1 MKNIYLFF
9 LLMLIFSTIKAQ
21 ELIVGGDMS
30 NADAWK
36 AFSRGD
42 APDESTFEFNYTASK
57 PTAGNGGCLD
67 AYGFGQTGL
76 QVYQGVTIK
85 PGHKYSFTGAFK
97 NASPDPLTNT
107 WVELILSRKIPDEV
121 KKADYGAGVGDYIYA
136 INSWMAAPKNNMDFD
151 GTFQDNFP
159 FTWKNGSATATDVD
173 LTGSS
178 EFFIPDTVTNT
189 SWYVSFKAGC
199 WNTAGAEVAPF
210 DFLVDNISLIDLGV
224 QSGNNLLSRKDK
236 LFSVSPNPS
245 YGIVTLNLKKSSE
258 INYKI
263 ADFSGRVMLSGKCSG
278 NSTLNLNHLK
288 RGMYILS
295 VTSGTKTESQKL
307 ILK

>member
-1 MKNIYLFF
+1 MKKIYLFF
-9 LLMLIFSTIKAQ
+9 LLMFIFVTTKAQ
-21 ELIVGGDMS
+21 ELIVGGDMT
-30 NADAWK
+30 NADAWIG
-36 AFSRGD
+36 FSRSN
-42 APDESTFEFNYTASK
+42 AADESTFEFNYTADK
-57 PTAGNGGCLD
+57 PFAGQGGCFE

-76 QVYQGVTIK
+76 LIFQGVTII
-85 PGHKYSFTGAFK
+85 PGHKYSFTGAYK
-97 NASPDPLTNT
+97 NISPDPLTNT
-107 WVELILSRKIPDEV
+107 WVELILSSKRPDDIG
-121 KKADYGAGVGDYIYA
+121 KGDYTAGVGDYIYA
-136 INSWMAAPKNNMDFD
+136 INSWMVAPKNDMDFD

-178 EFFIPDTVTNT
+178 ELFIPDSVTNT
-189 SWYVSFKAGC
+189 SWFVSFKAGC

-224 QSGNNLLSRKDK
+224 QNGNNQLSRKDK

-245 YGIVTLNLKKSSE
+245 YGMVTINLDKSSM
-258 INYKI
+258 ICYKI
-263 ADFSGRVMLSGKCSG
+263 VDFSGRVMLSGKSAG
-278 NSTLNLNHLK
+278 NSTLNLNNLK

-295 VTSGTKTESQKL
+295 ITSGARTESQKL